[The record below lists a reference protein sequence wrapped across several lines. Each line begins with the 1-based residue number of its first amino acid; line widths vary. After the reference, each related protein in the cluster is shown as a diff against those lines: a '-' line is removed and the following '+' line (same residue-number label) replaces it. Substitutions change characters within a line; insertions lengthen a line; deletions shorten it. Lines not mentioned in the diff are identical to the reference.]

1 MERTRSQLKGY
12 DGGKKLASIKRHIG
26 VDINGLPMCRWQST
40 SQPQTFLNVMADS
53 GYTGNDF
60 AEPVKA
66 IIGGADVIIAKQS
79 DLKQGIIT
87 PQRWI
92 VERSFSWLG
101 NYRRLWRNCERQL
114 QTSATMLV
122 LAFIRLLLKRP

>member
-1 MERTRSQLKGY
+1 
-12 DGGKKLASIKRHIG
+12 
-26 VDINGLPMCRWQST
+26 
-40 SQPQTFLNVMADS
+40 MADS
-53 GYTGNDF
+53 GYTGHDF
-60 AEPVKA
+60 AESVKA

>member
-1 MERTRSQLKGY
+1 
-12 DGGKKLASIKRHIG
+12 
-26 VDINGLPMCRWQST
+26 
-40 SQPQTFLNVMADS
+40 MADS

-122 LAFIRLLLKRP
+122 LAFIRLLLKRS

>member
-1 MERTRSQLKGY
+1 MFAILTQLNTRVTTEAKSSPVSSVISVLTLT
-12 DGGKKLASIKRHIG
+12 D
-26 VDINGLPMCRWQST
+26 CRWQST

-122 LAFIRLLLKRP
+122 LAFIRLLLKRS